1 MSKLKVLMGIF
12 ILFILVGMFSSC
24 SSDDENLAAL
34 NEEVAMIKMATT
46 AKEQFRN
53 DLQDAFG
60 NVKYGEKPKL
70 TLEQVNLLQESAIN
84 MLKKEGVYTA
94 ECKKLEQENKA
105 GLILVGSLYLGMTS
119 QYKVNARILKT
130 RSSESTICYDWDK
143 FISCLKGALSEY
155 VGIGMV
161 EGIIKGIVAGE
172 CLTKTMIVRV
182 AGEVAGTVLKR
193 VAPGV
198 IGIGIDFTVEV
209 TYSTLSCM
217 GIFHF

>member
-1 MSKLKVLMGIF
+1 MVKLKMLMWM
-12 ILFILVGMFSSC
+12 LFLLVLVGMFSAC
-24 SSDDENLAAL
+24 TSDDENLAAL
-34 NEEVAMIKMATT
+34 NEEVAMVKTATT

-53 DLQDAFG
+53 DLQDAFS
-60 NVKYGEKPKL
+60 NVKHGEKPKL
-70 TLEQVNLLQESAIN
+70 TLEQVNLLQESAKN
-84 MLKKEGVYTA
+84 MLKAEGVYTA

-105 GLILVGSLYLGMTS
+105 GLILVGSLYLGMTT
-119 QYKVNARILKT
+119 QHNGNARILKT
-130 RSSESTICYDWDK
+130 RSSESTTCYDWNK
-143 FISCLKGALSEY
+143 FISCLKTALSEY
-155 VGIGMV
+155 VGVGMV

-172 CLTKTMIVRV
+172 CLTRTMIVRV
-182 AGEVAGTVLKR
+182 ASEVAGTVLKR